1 MISMY
6 LWWYLYIKIY
16 QDIFIIYVWE
26 MFKYVVLLALALVV
40 AQSEVTVLSD
50 FNYTTFIEQ
59 HPYVFVEF
67 YAPWCGHCKQLAP

>member
-1 MISMY
+1 
-6 LWWYLYIKIY
+6 
-16 QDIFIIYVWE
+16 